1 MKILV
6 AVDSI
11 DFGKEMVSLIE
22 NIGPSEKSQVRI
34 MTVIPSILA
43 YSNLAVVPALVQEL
57 RDDARE
63 DAVDLINTMAGQLK
77 TAFPNSEIDEKI
89 VEGTPAHEILAMA
102 DEWNSDLI
110 IVGSHGL
117 MGIKKLLMGSVSQ
130 EVVGNA
136 RCSVLVCRNAP
147 APAAPAHCGEKS
159 EALRR

>member
-6 AVDSI
+6 AVDSV

-22 NIGPSEKSQVRI
+22 NIGPSQKAQVRI

-43 YSNLAVVPALVQEL
+43 YTNLAVVPALVQEL

-63 DAVDLINTMAGQLK
+63 DAIDLVNAMAGQLK
-77 TAFPNSEIDEKI
+77 AAFPTSDIDERI
-89 VEGTPAHEILAMA
+89 VEGTPAHEILTMA

-117 MGIKKLLMGSVSQ
+117 KGMKKLLMGSVSQ
-130 EVVGNA
+130 EIVANA
-136 RCSVLVCRNAP
+136 PCSVMVCRNAP
-147 APAAPAHCGEKS
+147 APAVQALCDEKS